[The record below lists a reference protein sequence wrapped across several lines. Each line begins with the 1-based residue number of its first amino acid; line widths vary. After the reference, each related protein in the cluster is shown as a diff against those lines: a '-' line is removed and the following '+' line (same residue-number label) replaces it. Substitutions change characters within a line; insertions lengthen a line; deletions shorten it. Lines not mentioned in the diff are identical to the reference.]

1 MDADGRVQR
10 VFLGLLSKLTIIER
24 IGLDTF
30 SLPADENA
38 FVDAGIYTN
47 TEVADPGDVVL
58 VKEGYL
64 P

>member
-10 VFLGLLSKLTIIER
+10 VFLGLLSKLTIMER

-38 FVDAGIYTN
+38 LVDAGIYTN